1 MPGLKSK
8 TRPTLSAHP
17 AYTDHMATRVAI
29 AILLIVVSM
38 PPGTAQTQQT
48 VFVFQNNFWVN
59 LHQFL
64 RGEVFRQGTNRPL
77 GIDPASLSDAERAA
91 WMSTME
97 VYTDVAKGDLIF
109 DENARRIANTLA
121 TAGDVA
127 RLSDGVLDA
136 RTIGALNAAAPI
148 YRARLW
154 PARQRENDAWSANAK
169 ALVVRHETAMAAALA
184 KAYGTTWPREPY
196 LVDVVGEIGPNSAVT
211 HDGPAGFAAHIQA
224 SAGSTR
230 NTGDAPLELIFHEA
244 SHVAVVGGRITRM
257 IEDESRRQKLSTP
270 PDLWHFTIMFT
281 SGALARQEL
290 AATGSPGYVPYVDR
304 YDMLPAATRAAFER
318 AWLPYLN
325 GRSPLAEA
333 LHDLVR
339 DAR

>member
-1 MPGLKSK
+1 
-8 TRPTLSAHP
+8 
-17 AYTDHMATRVAI
+17 MARRLAI
-29 AILLIVVSM
+29 AVLLIVVSM
-38 PPGTAQTQQT
+38 PPGTAQNQQSM
-48 VFVFQNNFWVN
+48 FVFQNNFWLN

-64 RGEVFRQGTNRPL
+64 RGEVFRQRTNRPL

-91 WMSTME
+91 WTSALE
-97 VYTDVAKGDLIF
+97 VYTDVAKSDLIF

-121 TAGDVA
+121 MAGDVA

-136 RTIGALNAAAPI
+136 PTIGALNAASSI

-154 PARQRENDAWSANAK
+154 SARQRENEAWSTNTK
-169 ALVVRHETAMAAALA
+169 ALVVRHETAMASALA
-184 KAYGTTWPREPY
+184 KAYGTRWPREPY

-211 HDGPAGFAAHIQA
+211 HEGPAGFAAHIQA
-224 SAGSTR
+224 STGSPR

-244 SHVAVVGGRITRM
+244 SHVAMVGGRITRM
-257 IEDESRRQKLSTP
+257 IEDESTRQKLATP

-281 SGALARQEL
+281 SGALARREL
-290 AATGSPGYVPYVDR
+290 ADTGRPGYVPYVDR

-325 GRSPLAEA
+325 GRSRLAEA